1 MGREIKRQEGEREY
15 GLERSRDRRER
26 DSMGRE
32 TERPKGERQCGQRDR
47 QTDPG
52 GRETVCVERSRDRRE
67 RQCA

>member
-1 MGREIKRQEGEREY
+1 
-15 GLERSRDRRER
+15 
-26 DSMGRE
+26 MGRE